1 MATRSFKVTFTLD
14 EEDARYFRDLY
25 RTAKEN
31 AAEVDSA
38 KILRE
43 VKKLIARVREAERI
57 PSFVSEAVLTL
68 EDLIQM
74 LEDEAYD
81 LPKAE
86 ATRALTALAYFSNPH
101 DVVPD
106 HIPGLGFLD
115 DAIMMKFV
123 EEEFKHEL
131 WAYRKFRGFRD
142 GAEHRPWT
150 SVAQERLPRRLAEYR
165 RALRAKVR
173 ERNEK
178 DHAREHEARAFGRG
192 IFGR

>member
-14 EEDARYFRDLY
+14 ETDAKYFRDLY

-31 AAEVDSA
+31 AAEVDPA
-38 KILRE
+38 KILAE
-43 VKKLIARVREAERI
+43 VKRLIARVRKAERV

-74 LEDEAYD
+74 LEDEAYE
-81 LPKAE
+81 LPKTE
-86 ATRALTALAYFSNPH
+86 ATRALTALAYFANPH

-131 WAYRKFRGFRD
+131 WAYRKFRAFRE

-150 SVAQERLPRRLAEYR
+150 KVAQERLPRRLVEYR
-165 RALRAKVR
+165 RELREKMR
-173 ERNEK
+173 ERKE
-178 DHAREHEARAFGRG
+178 RENVVRALGRS

>member
-1 MATRSFKVTFTLD
+1 MATRSFKVTFSLD
-14 EEDARYFRDLY
+14 EEDAKYFRDLY

-31 AAEVDSA
+31 AAEVDAS
-38 KILRE
+38 KVLRE

-74 LEDEAYD
+74 LEDADYE
-81 LPKAE
+81 LPKTE
-86 ATRALTALAYFSNPH
+86 ASRALAALAYFSNPH

-131 WAYRKFRGFRD
+131 WAYRKFRTFRD

-150 SVAQERLPRRLAEYR
+150 KVAQERLPRRLVEYR
-165 RALRAKVR
+165 RELREKMR
-173 ERNEK
+173 ERKE
-178 DHAREHEARAFGRG
+178 RENVVRALGRS